1 MGFVRRTMRFGGG
14 LVLGGAVSTAI
25 SVLLAPRSGPE
36 LQGELKDRA
45 EEARRAGEE
54 AEVLE
59 MERLKHEYRRA
70 VADPYAL
77 TGLYPHPALAD
88 PAERERNKE
97 AKKAQKELEKRRKEE
112 EKADKQLQKAQ
123 KELEKA
129 REQEAKTDQQ
139 LIEAERNI
147 DTRTLARKE

>member
-14 LVLGGAVSTAI
+14 LVLGAAVSTAV

-59 MERLKHEYRRA
+59 TERLKHEYRRA
-70 VADPYAL
+70 VADPDAL
-77 TGLYPHPALAD
+77 TGRYDHPALAS
-88 PAERERNKE
+88 PEERERNKE

-123 KELEKA
+123 KDLDKA
-129 REQEAKTDQQ
+129 REQETKTDQQ
-139 LIEAERNI
+139 LVEAERNI
-147 DTRTLARKE
+147 DTRILARKD